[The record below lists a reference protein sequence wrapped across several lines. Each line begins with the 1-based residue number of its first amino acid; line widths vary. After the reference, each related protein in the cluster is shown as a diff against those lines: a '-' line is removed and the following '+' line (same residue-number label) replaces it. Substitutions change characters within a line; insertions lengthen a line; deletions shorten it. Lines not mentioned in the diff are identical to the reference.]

1 MNPMNDSDR
10 AKFDS
15 LTEEIEV
22 LKDGI
27 ANLTLKFDKVY
38 YAITGNELDGNRGIV
53 YRLNLTE
60 EKASKLEKDM
70 DRIKWTVI
78 GWGVGAGILGGGIM
92 NTLISRLLNP

>member
-1 MNPMNDSDR
+1 MNQMNDADR

-60 EKASKLEKDM
+60 EKAIKLEREM

-78 GWGVGAGILGGGIM
+78 GWGIGAGLLGGGIM
-92 NTLISRLLNP
+92 NTVISRILAP

>member
-1 MNPMNDSDR
+1 MNDSDR

-92 NTLISRLLNP
+92 NTVISRLLTP

>member
-1 MNPMNDSDR
+1 MNDADR
-10 AKFDS
+10 AKFDTLS
-15 LTEEIEV
+15 DEIEV

-27 ANLTLKFDKVY
+27 TNLTLKFDKVY

-53 YRLNLTE
+53 YRLNATE
-60 EKASKLEKDM
+60 EKANKLEKDM

-92 NTLISRLLNP
+92 NTVISRLLAP

>member
-1 MNPMNDSDR
+1 MNDADR
-10 AKFDS
+10 AKFDTLS
-15 LTEEIEV
+15 DEIEV

-53 YRLNLTE
+53 YRLNATE
-60 EKASKLEKDM
+60 EKANKLEKDM

-92 NTLISRLLNP
+92 NTVISRLLAP

>member
-1 MNPMNDSDR
+1 MNDSDR

-92 NTLISRLLNP
+92 NTVISRLLNP

>member
-92 NTLISRLLNP
+92 NTVISRLLNP

>member
-1 MNPMNDSDR
+1 MSDMNDADR

-15 LTEEIEV
+15 LSEEIEV
-22 LKDGI
+22 LKNGI

-60 EKASKLEKDM
+60 EKASKIEKDM
-70 DRIKWTVI
+70 DRIKWTVVAF
-78 GWGVGAGILGGGIM
+78 GLGAGLIGGGIM
-92 NTLISRLLNP
+92 NTLISKLFAP